1 MKNFLIIGMA
11 AALATACGTDNQSLS
26 TLHNTDGIYK
36 AEAVISEVTKVEATN
51 GGFNPQYAAIVVEG
65 QVMIGSNRCDAR
77 GVELAVEQTVEN
89 DKIIL
94 SVHTLTPSQN
104 LNRICTREFMPQY
117 ATFSEVV
124 RFDTAVITDVVLKNV
139 ETQGNDVSYKAFLSN
154 EEASETVITKVAV
167 KSVNGGINPNYA
179 SLVVSG
185 MVTLGSNPCVADGVK
200 VQLTEK
206 VVGNT
211 LFVIALSKTPAD
223 HQNRIC
229 TMEYNPISAKVKTT
243 VQYDRTVIKNV
254 IIKNVNEQGNDV
266 DALELVGGIR

>member
-167 KSVNGGINPNYA
+167 KPQ
-179 SLVVSG
+179 LRK
-185 MVTLGSNPCVADGVK
+185 PC
-200 VQLTEK
+200 
-206 VVGNT
+206 
-211 LFVIALSKTPAD
+211 
-223 HQNRIC
+223 C
-229 TMEYNPISAKVKTT
+229 
-243 VQYDRTVIKNV
+243 
-254 IIKNVNEQGNDV
+254 
-266 DALELVGGIR
+266 